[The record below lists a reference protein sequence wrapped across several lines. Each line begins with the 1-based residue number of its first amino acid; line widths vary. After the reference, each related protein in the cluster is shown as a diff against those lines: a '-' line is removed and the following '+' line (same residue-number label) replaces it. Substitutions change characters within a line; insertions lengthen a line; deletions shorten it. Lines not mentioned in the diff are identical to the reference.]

1 MVHEIKGDTV
11 APGREGL
18 LNLNPDDFVFYVG
31 GYPSNFTVGL
41 AQSRGRGSS
50 SGFKFILLQSE
61 QDWHLGGRRV
71 P

>member
-41 AQSRGRGSS
+41 AQSWGVLAPSS
-50 SGFKFILLQSE
+50 L
-61 QDWHLGGRRV
+61 
-71 P
+71 